1 MKLCRHYNVLL
12 VFSSPEKLLLLKEIT
27 KSQRY
32 AVLNRLKLVD
42 FCCQKNLD
50 FPEISIL
57 LMMQYLQQKE
67 TQARLTALKKKGAQE
82 LLLIKKLCD
91 KFFFKPNKAK
101 NN

>member
-1 MKLCRHYNVLL
+1 MKLSKLYNIQAFLA
-12 VFSSPEKLLLLKEIT
+12 SPEKLLLLKEIT
-27 KSQRY
+27 KSQRF

-57 LMMQYLQQKE
+57 LMTQYLSAKE
-67 TQARLTALKKKGAQE
+67 AQTRLTASKKKGAQE